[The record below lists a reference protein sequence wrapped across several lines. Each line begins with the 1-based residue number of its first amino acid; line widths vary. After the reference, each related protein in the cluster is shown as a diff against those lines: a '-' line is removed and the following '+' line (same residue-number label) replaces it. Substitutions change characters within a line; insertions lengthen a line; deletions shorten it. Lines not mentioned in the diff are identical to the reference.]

1 MFYAIVSTRAFNSAG
16 MLRFAIAG
24 FIQSL
29 LPPRGVIAVIPLHVA
44 RSGERL
50 LFRV

>member
-1 MFYAIVSTRAFNSAG
+1 MLYAIVNTRAFNSAAI
-16 MLRFAIAG
+16 LRFVIAG

-29 LPPRGVIAVIPLHVA
+29 LPPRGVIAVIPLHGG

-50 LFRV
+50 LLRV